1 MLALALLLDAI
12 FGEPDALWKRVPH
25 PAVLMGNW
33 IGWLD
38 ARLNSGGLRKAKG
51 VAALILLL
59 LPVYIVARLL
69 SADIF
74 FGVLEILGAAILL
87 AQNSLMDHV
96 RRVVVS
102 LGSSLKSGRFAV
114 SRIVGRDTSQLDESG
129 VSRAAIES
137 AAENFS
143 DGVVAPA
150 FWFLFLG
157 LPGIALYKAVNT
169 ADSMI
174 GYKNDKYAEFG
185 WASAR
190 FDDLINWIPA
200 RISAILI
207 CFAGVLRRKDRR
219 GEGMLDAFSN
229 RFDTVLAEARLHRSP
244 NAGWPEAATA
254 MALNVALSGPRSY
267 DERMT
272 EDPFINADGRKTL
285 GPGDVENC
293 VALLWRS
300 WGVLFVTAAILALPR
315 LM

>member
-12 FGEPDALWKRVPH
+12 FGEPDALWKRLPH

-74 FGVLEILGAAILL
+74 FGVFEILGAAILL

>member
-12 FGEPDALWKRVPH
+12 FGEPDALWKKVPH

-38 ARLNSGGLRKAKG
+38 GTLNKGGLRKAKG
-51 VAALILLL
+51 VIALILLL
-59 LPVYIVARLL
+59 IPVYIVARML

-74 FGVLEILGAAILL
+74 FGIFEILGTAILL
-87 AQNSLMDHV
+87 AHNSLMDHV
-96 RRVVVS
+96 RRVAAS

-114 SRIVGRDTSQLDESG
+114 SRIVGRDTSQMDESD

-150 FWFLFLG
+150 FWFLLLG

-174 GYKNDKYAEFG
+174 GYKNEKYGEFG

-190 FDDLINWIPA
+190 FDDLVNWIPA
-200 RISAILI
+200 RISAVLI

-219 GEGMLDAFSN
+219 GAGMIDAFSV

-244 NAGWPEAATA
+244 NAGWPEAAAAT
-254 MALNVALSGPRSY
+254 ALNVALSGPRSY
-267 DERMT
+267 DGKMT
-272 EDPFINADGRKTL
+272 QDSHINPTGRREL
-285 GPGDVENC
+285 VGDDVERC
-293 VALLWRS
+293 VTLLWRS
-300 WGVLFVTAAILALPR
+300 WGVLFVLAAILALPR
-315 LM
+315 LL